1 MNADMLNEHPEL
13 LAILIAIAGFVVA
26 ALFARLAERWL
37 TALEAYLRRRA
48 RNRLEHID
56 LRMLRQSLRAGVYY
70 GTLVIFLLLSLKAL
84 SISVV
89 KEWLD
94 ALLQYIPQL
103 IFGGFIILSGYL
115 LGVVVRSLV
124 AGLMGLSS
132 DHLVP
137 RFAQLLV
144 IIAAVLT
151 GLAQTSIDI
160 SFLSNVI
167 VILLGFFFGGL
178 SLAFALGSRQLV
190 ENLLARRALDRYRIG
205 DVVRIN
211 GVEGRIIELLST
223 AVVLESSDGIATVP
237 TSRFADSEVL
247 LVREAGTETG
257 KETGKESTTAPGGES
272 TDAG

>member
-1 MNADMLNEHPEL
+1 MNTDLLSDHQEI
-13 LAILIAIAGFVVA
+13 LAIFIAVAGFVVA
-26 ALFARLAERWL
+26 ALLARLTERWL
-37 TALEAYLRRRA
+37 ISLEGYLRRRA
-48 RNRLEHID
+48 RSRLEHHD
-56 LRMLRQSLRAGVYY
+56 MRVLRQSLRAGVYY
-70 GTLVIFLLLSLKAL
+70 GTLVLFLLMSLKAL

-89 KEWLD
+89 HEWLD

-124 AGLMGLSS
+124 SNLMSLPP

-211 GVEGRIIELLST
+211 ESQGRIVEILST
-223 AVVLESSDGIATVP
+223 AVVLESGSGVVTVP
-237 TSRFADSEVL
+237 TARFADSEVL
-247 LVREAGTETG
+247 LVREAGAAQPETE
-257 KETGKESTTAPGGES
+257 EPP
-272 TDAG
+272 DAE